1 MSPEPRPGPTD
12 RSRSWST
19 PSVRIVSDQATGPAW
34 VPGTPARRELASQRV
49 NAWIVISLVF
59 ASFGL
64 SIFDLYLL
72 MSGLR

>member
-1 MSPEPRPGPTD
+1 MSSQRRPGPTD
-12 RSRSWST
+12 HSRSWST

-34 VPGTPARRELASQRV
+34 VPGPPPRQSLASQRV
-49 NAWIVISLVF
+49 NAWIVIVLF
-59 ASFGL
+59 IASSVL

>member
-1 MSPEPRPGPTD
+1 MSPEPRSGPTD

-34 VPGTPARRELASQRV
+34 VPGPTAQQSLASQRV
-49 NAWIVISLVF
+49 NAWIVIALFIVSS
-59 ASFGL
+59 AL